1 MLLIYAINMVNKD
14 LQRCYVLFAPL
25 KINISLNGSKS
36 LRWFLAED
44 KKRHDSLYTFLLSV
58 FVLVFVSVF
67 VLSSLRSLW
76 TMSSMHNVTGV
87 Q

>member
-1 MLLIYAINMVNKD
+1 MVNKD

-44 KKRHDSLYTFLLSV
+44 KKRHDSLYTFCYLCLSSSLCLSLFYPLSV
-58 FVLVFVSVF
+58 HCGL
-67 VLSSLRSLW
+67 
-76 TMSSMHNVTGV
+76 
-87 Q
+87 